1 MKEKSRSSIRAAL
14 GVRPWEET
22 SMAEH
27 TIPLGGVT
35 IGCEVR
41 GEGLPVVLLHGFP
54 LDRAMWDAQI
64 IALAQDFT
72 VISPDLR
79 GFGRSTLEPRDA
91 ETGVDMQRYAEDVL
105 GTLDALGVKEPVV
118 LAGFSMGGYVAWPIA
133 LQHLDRLRGLALC
146 DTRAAGDTEE
156 AAAGR
161 RKMAEAV
168 LAAGN
173 AEPALGMLDKL
184 LSAEAHELRP
194 DVVASVKEMML
205 RQSPEA
211 IAAAQRGM
219 ARRPDVRSELAKITC
234 PALCL
239 VGQADAISKPNEM
252 AEIAAALPNAKFV
265 EVAGGHMAPM
275 ENPEAVTEALR
286 EFARSTE

>member
-1 MKEKSRSSIRAAL
+1 
-14 GVRPWEET
+14 
-22 SMAEH
+22 MAEH
-27 TIPLGGVT
+27 KVPLGGVT

-41 GEGLPVVLLHGFP
+41 GDGLALVLLHGFP
-54 LDRAMWDAQI
+54 LDRGMWDAQI
-64 IALAQDFT
+64 TALAQDFK
-72 VISPDLR
+72 VIAPDLR
-79 GFGRSTLEPRDA
+79 GFGKSTLEAHDA
-91 ETGVDMQRYAEDVL
+91 ERGVDMLTYAEDVL

-118 LAGFSMGGYVAWPIA
+118 LAGFSMGGYVAWPFA
-133 LQHLDRLRGLALC
+133 LRHPDRLRGLALL
-146 DTRAAGDTEE
+146 DTRAVGDADD

-173 AEPALGMLDKL
+173 AEPTLGMLDKL

-194 DVVASVKEMML
+194 DVVTAVKDMML

-219 ARRPDVRSELAKITC
+219 ARRPDVRGELAKIAC
-234 PALCL
+234 PTLCL
-239 VGQADAISKPNEM
+239 VGLADAISKPNEM
-252 AEIAAALPNAKFV
+252 AEIASALPNARFV

-275 ENPEAVTEALR
+275 ENPAEVTAALR
-286 EFARSTE
+286 DFARSTE

>member
-1 MKEKSRSSIRAAL
+1 
-14 GVRPWEET
+14 
-22 SMAEH
+22 MAEH
-27 TIPLGGVT
+27 MVPHGGVT

-41 GEGLPVVLLHGFP
+41 GEGVPVVLLHGFP

-64 IALAQDFT
+64 SALAREFK
-72 VISPDLR
+72 VIAPDLR
-79 GFGRSTLEPRDA
+79 GFGKSTLEARDA
-91 ETGVDMQRYAEDVL
+91 EMGVDMQRYAEDVL
-105 GTLDALGVKEPVV
+105 GTLDALGVDEPVV
-118 LAGFSMGGYVAWPIA
+118 LVGFSMGGYVAWPIA
-133 LQHLDRLRGLALC
+133 LRHLDRLRGLAMC
-146 DTRAAGDTEE
+146 DTRAVGDAEE

-168 LAAGN
+168 LSAGN

-194 DVVASVKEMML
+194 DVVKAVKEMML

-219 ARRPDVRSELAKITC
+219 ARRPDVRGDLAKITC
-234 PALCL
+234 PTLCL

-252 AEIAAALPNAKFV
+252 AEIAAALPDAKFV
-265 EVAGGHMAPM
+265 EVASGHMAPM
-275 ENPEAVTEALR
+275 ENPDAVTEALR
-286 EFARSTE
+286 EFARAVSRRS